1 MDFKKK
7 FIYFPIIFFF
17 LIFSHIYIYSDGIPK
32 LVVIIDNHIKNTL
45 TKLSNMPNSLILSPG
60 DIEYELED
68 RYYEVWLADK
78 SEWPICIRKVF
89 DNLKKYDKI
98 EIEWKL
104 EPRLRTPYYQGD
116 YDVDGGFRLGYW
128 MKIINAYAN
137 KFHVSDFAIKRD
149 KLDKTRINPNM
160 WFKTSGILL
169 HEMLHMALLRN
180 QSTKEVRNDK
190 GEVVDSYEY
199 EPKVEDC
206 TSLVFKDGIRF
217 YDLQGKNAEKDKP
230 DDCNCENQKGQ
241 FKSKGIVCGLMGS
254 PGNDHADENAAFSSE
269 NISQFS
275 IDSNAL
281 VYMNGY
287 FEEMN
292 TLSGGVL

>member
-1 MDFKKK
+1 MIMKVKIKCVFCLV
-7 FIYFPIIFFF
+7 IFFF
-17 LIFSHIYIYSDGIPK
+17 LSSFTIFSQEIPELLVYIRGDTIANIIKENNKPPHLIKLPK
-32 LVVIIDNHIKNTL
+32 DIKT
-45 TKLSNMPNSLILSPG
+45 
-60 DIEYELED
+60 ELKK
-68 RYYEVWLADK
+68 RYNEVWAADK
-78 SEWPICIRKVF
+78 SKWPECIRKVF
-89 DNLKKYDKI
+89 ENLKKN
-98 EIEWKL
+98 EIIFIRWEL
-104 EPRLRTPYYQGD
+104 DPRLRNSYYQGD
-116 YDVDGGFRLGYW
+116 YDANGKLVTDCT
-128 MKIINAYAN
+128 MKIINVYAN
-137 KFHVSDFAIKRD
+137 KFHESDYAIAKA

-217 YDLQGKNAEKDKP
+217 YDLQGLNAEKDKP

>member
-116 YDVDGGFRLGYW
+116 YDVDGGFRLVPSCLAPFLV
-128 MKIINAYAN
+128 IIGAQ
-137 KFHVSDFAIKRD
+137 FRSDRSRICSLTLKSIK
-149 KLDKTRINPNM
+149 
-160 WFKTSGILL
+160 
-169 HEMLHMALLRN
+169 
-180 QSTKEVRNDK
+180 K
-190 GEVVDSYEY
+190 GV
-199 EPKVEDC
+199 
-206 TSLVFKDGIRF
+206 
-217 YDLQGKNAEKDKP
+217 
-230 DDCNCENQKGQ
+230 
-241 FKSKGIVCGLMGS
+241 
-254 PGNDHADENAAFSSE
+254 
-269 NISQFS
+269 
-275 IDSNAL
+275 
-281 VYMNGY
+281 
-287 FEEMN
+287 
-292 TLSGGVL
+292 